1 MANLKDVIYLSNAD
15 YATLVSTGTV
25 TIGGVTLTYDPD
37 NVYITPEE
45 NATPSS
51 DGLMSAID
59 KTKLDSIVN
68 QSSYS
73 AKGSSTKVPQI
84 TTNTWGQV
92 TDITEVNI
100 AFPVTDVKINNT
112 SIVSSGVANFVTN
125 TAYNAS
131 TNKIATMS
139 DLPTTLDDISDGTT
153 RKLSNYVPYTGATG
167 SVNLGHDN
175 SLTAKELVAS
185 VNNSLSTTY
194 KPGGIQASG
203 SIGGSTGSA
212 TYSFPFTEGT
222 GSFTLATREWVA
234 DQGYGP
240 GTVTSVGI
248 RNGSTSQGTLTI
260 SGSPITSS
268 GTIDITLTNN
278 YGDTKNPYASK
289 TANYVLAAP
298 NGSNGA
304 PSFRALVAAD
314 IPNLGAGKITSGTF
328 DIARIPTGTSSS
340 TVALGNHNHD
350 SRYLKLTGGTA
361 TGDFQLTGAG
371 GESIEFSIGDGP
383 ITLHSYGS
391 DSGVHIGTTTNSSN
405 QAILKANDVS
415 GQVVFNFPNKSSP
428 QTFAMLSDLAAAA
441 IEIVDLTDLA

>member
-92 TDITEVNI
+92 TGITEVNI

-112 SIVSSGVANFVTN
+112 SIVSSGVANFATN

-153 RKLSNYVPYTGATG
+153 RKLSNYVPYTGATTN
-167 SVNLGHDN
+167 VNLGTHDLSAKMLAVAPNTSSPTN
-175 SLTAKELVAS
+175 STILNHT
-185 VNNSLSTTY
+185 N
-194 KPGGIQASG
+194 IQYNRQSG
-203 SIGGSTGSA
+203 S
-212 TYSFPFTEGT
+212 
-222 GSFTLATREWVA
+222 L
-234 DQGYGP
+234 
-240 GTVTSVGI
+240 
-248 RNGSTSQGTLTI
+248 
-260 SGSPITSS
+260 
-268 GTIDITLTNN
+268 
-278 YGDTKNPYASK
+278 
-289 TANYVLAAP
+289 
-298 NGSNGA
+298 
-304 PSFRALVAAD
+304 
-314 IPNLGAGKITSGTF
+314 
-328 DIARIPTGTSSS
+328 
-340 TVALGNHNHD
+340 
-350 SRYLKLTGGTA
+350 LK
-361 TGDFQLTGAG
+361 
-371 GESIEFSIGDGP
+371 
-383 ITLHSYGS
+383 
-391 DSGVHIGTTTNSSN
+391 IGT
-405 QAILKANDVS
+405 
-415 GQVVFNFPNKSSP
+415 FNFPDKTGT
-428 QTFAMLSDLAAAA
+428 QTFAMMSDLDAAA
-441 IEIVDLTDLA
+441 IEIVDLTELE